1 MHSSLNKC
9 IMRCLTVLLSVYKK
23 YPSPVVVPPASPSHE
38 TIGLVTEELIKELS
52 FYPDSLSGLKAS
64 EELCPLQDKDGS
76 PLKDWDKGFGY
87 KTPHLTD
94 VLGTLGLSKCLFY
107 AGWKGRLFLLHKSG

>member
-9 IMRCLTVLLSVYKK
+9 ITRCLTVLLSVYNK
-23 YPSPVVVPPASPSHE
+23 YPSLVVVPPASPSHE

-52 FYPDSLSGLKAS
+52 LYPDSLSGLKAS

-76 PLKDWDKGFGY
+76 SLNDWDKGFCY
-87 KTPHLTD
+87 KTHHT
-94 VLGTLGLSKCLFY
+94 
-107 AGWKGRLFLLHKSG
+107 